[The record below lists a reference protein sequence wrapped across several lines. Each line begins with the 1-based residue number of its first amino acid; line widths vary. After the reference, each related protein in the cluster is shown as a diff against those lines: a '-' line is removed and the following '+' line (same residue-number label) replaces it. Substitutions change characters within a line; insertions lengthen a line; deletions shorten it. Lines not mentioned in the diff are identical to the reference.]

1 MSVHSLLHLM
11 FVLFLD
17 SFLCYHFTHICK
29 IWDNIIMRF
38 HKQSLEISWLW
49 PQRKQPEEYLV
60 ILLVV
65 KRKLIERYSCLEFI
79 LINNENVL
87 KLNIALLYLQ
97 GFYSWFRIFRDTSL
111 SILVFTNKS
120 CMSFKKFHWIIHL
133 SWLFIKIS
141 FLLLCWLFSV
151 VHEHHMQYFRS
162 KIKTKII
169 LRTLTARCV
178 WVFEYSV
185 NTFFIIVKRVS
196 ISQVLF
202 IQAFNSSHCT
212 WHLFWR
218 QKSEVT
224 GWKDDFGNWITKIF
238 FKVSAQSLLLPCILH
253 RSRLTWLNSPL

>member
-1 MSVHSLLHLM
+1 MFSVHSLLHLV
-11 FVLFLD
+11 FVLFLG
-17 SFLCYHFTHICK
+17 SFLCHHFTHICK

-49 PQRKQPEEYLV
+49 LQRKQPEEYLV

-111 SILVFTNKS
+111 SILVSTNKS
-120 CMSFKKFHWIIHL
+120 CMSFKIFHWIIRL

-151 VHEHHMQYFRS
+151 VHEQHMQYFRS
-162 KIKTKII
+162 KIKTKWFWE
-169 LRTLTARCV
+169 LLLLG
-178 WVFEYSV
+178 VFEFL
-185 NTFFIIVKRVS
+185 NTVLILFFYYYEACIYFPSTVHSS
-196 ISQVLF
+196 IQQLALHLAPFLAAKVRSNWLEGWFWKLNYQDLF
-202 IQAFNSSHCT
+202 
-212 WHLFWR
+212 
-218 QKSEVT
+218 
-224 GWKDDFGNWITKIF
+224 
-238 FKVSAQSLLLPCILH
+238 
-253 RSRLTWLNSPL
+253 